1 MKIVGT
7 REIETE
13 INIEPLEVLNA
24 LLDQVGISN
33 KYVPKLEN
41 EKLNLYIF
49 EGHYMHEPIYTLVY
63 TIEDK
68 RIIEIY
74 KHISALKEL
83 FKEE

>member
-1 MKIVGT
+1 MKIIGT
-7 REIETE
+7 REIVTE
-13 INIEPLEVLNA
+13 INIEPLEVLDA
-24 LLDQVGISN
+24 LLEQTGIS
-33 KYVPKLEN
+33 KRYVPKLEN
-41 EKLNLYIF
+41 EKLNLYIY
-49 EGHYMHEPIYTLVY
+49 EGHYMHDPIYTLVY